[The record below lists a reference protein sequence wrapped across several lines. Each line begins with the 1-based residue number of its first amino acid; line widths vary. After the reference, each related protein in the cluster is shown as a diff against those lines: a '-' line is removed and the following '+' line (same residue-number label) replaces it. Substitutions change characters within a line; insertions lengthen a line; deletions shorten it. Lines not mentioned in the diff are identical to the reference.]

1 MSMQHCKLHAV
12 SVETG
17 RTSSSLLMDVKM
29 HRHHGLQIILLK
41 HSYFS
46 QKSKRAE
53 IQKGRDS
60 KRQKFTKAEI
70 QKDRNS
76 KKPEIQKARNLKTL
90 KFKIQNFKKPETQK
104 FRSSKGR
111 NSKIQKSRNSKS
123 QKFNKADFQKTRY
136 YGGIFNSLG
145 LIYLLQ

>member
-76 KKPEIQKARNLKTL
+76 KKPEIQKSQKFKKARNSKKPEIQKARNLKTL

-111 NSKIQKSRNSKS
+111 NSKI
-123 QKFNKADFQKTRY
+123 
-136 YGGIFNSLG
+136 
-145 LIYLLQ
+145 

>member
-29 HRHHGLQIILLK
+29 HRHHGLKIILLK

-53 IQKGRDS
+53 IQKGRNS
-60 KRQKFTKAEI
+60 QRQKFKKTEI
-70 QKDRNS
+70 QKS
-76 KKPEIQKARNLKTL
+76 Q
-90 KFKIQNFKKPETQK
+90 KFKKA
-104 FRSSKGR
+104 
-111 NSKIQKSRNSKS
+111 RNSKS
-123 QKFNKADFQKTRY
+123 QKFKNPEIQNPELQKGR
-136 YGGIFNSLG
+136 NSK
-145 LIYLLQ
+145 I

>member
-53 IQKGRDS
+53 IQK
-60 KRQKFTKAEI
+60 A
-70 QKDRNS
+70 RNS
-76 KKPEIQKARNLKTL
+76 KGHKFKKPEIQKAKNSKFINLKMQ
-90 KFKIQNFKKPETQK
+90 KFKKPEIQK
-104 FRSSKGR
+104 VR
-111 NSKIQKSRNSKS
+111 NSKARNA
-123 QKFNKADFQKTRY
+123 KARNFLPVLT
-136 YGGIFNSLG
+136 IFSVIISL
-145 LIYLLQ
+145 

>member
-70 QKDRNS
+70 QKVRNS
-76 KKPEIQKARNLKTL
+76 KKPEIQKSQ
-90 KFKIQNFKKPETQK
+90 KFKKA
-104 FRSSKGR
+104 
-111 NSKIQKSRNSKS
+111 RNSKS
-123 QKFNKADFQKTRY
+123 QKFKNPEIQNPELQKAR
-136 YGGIFNSLG
+136 NSK
-145 LIYLLQ
+145 I

>member
-70 QKDRNS
+70 QKARNSKKPEIQKSQKFKKARNS

-111 NSKIQKSRNSKS
+111 NSKI
-123 QKFNKADFQKTRY
+123 
-136 YGGIFNSLG
+136 
-145 LIYLLQ
+145 

>member
-70 QKDRNS
+70 HKGRNSKRQKFKKARNSKKPEIQKCQKFKKARNS

-111 NSKIQKSRNSKS
+111 NSKI
-123 QKFNKADFQKTRY
+123 
-136 YGGIFNSLG
+136 
-145 LIYLLQ
+145 